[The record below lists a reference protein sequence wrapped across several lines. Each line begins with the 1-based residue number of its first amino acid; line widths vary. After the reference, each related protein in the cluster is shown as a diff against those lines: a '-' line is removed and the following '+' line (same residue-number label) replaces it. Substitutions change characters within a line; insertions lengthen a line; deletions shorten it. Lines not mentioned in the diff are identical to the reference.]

1 MPNPTKS
8 NGTKAPPPS
17 PSRPQ
22 TPPDSLNHENLQ
34 PVNTPPAQTPP
45 CNPIDESPQ
54 QSVTTGDGYQHSDAK
69 ELVEALREAR
79 ADSTTSKSNPSEDT
93 AETVLNNAS
102 KLKPQEQEISFS
114 RNPESESPVLMDK
127 YMSDIPPTWMEC
139 DPIFMDNEN
148 VGFDPAMKE
157 CFGMRTPKASKN
169 NMEQPGTPV
178 VDAAQY
184 AWGERKPSPT
194 DAVADADSWVA
205 KACKERGK
213 PENYVRARAI
223 ANPTD
228 SFEDLAESSQAQN
241 A

>member
-1 MPNPTKS
+1 MPQAMKLND
-8 NGTKAPPPS
+8 KAPA
-17 PSRPQ
+17 
-22 TPPDSLNHENLQ
+22 
-34 PVNTPPAQTPP
+34 NTPPAQTPP
-45 CNPIDESPQ
+45 CNPIDESLQ

-93 AETVLNNAS
+93 AGGCASPEQDGETVLNNAS
-102 KLKPQEQEISFS
+102 KLKPQGQEISFS
-114 RNPESESPVLMDK
+114 RNPESELPVLMDK

-157 CFGMRTPKASKN
+157 CSEMRTPKTSKE
-169 NMEQPGTPV
+169 NMEQSGTPV

-194 DAVADADSWVA
+194 DALADADSWVA
-205 KACKERGK
+205 KARNERGK
-213 PENYVRARAI
+213 PENYVRAHAV

>member
-1 MPNPTKS
+1 MPQAIKFND
-8 NGTKAPPPS
+8 KAPA
-17 PSRPQ
+17 
-22 TPPDSLNHENLQ
+22 
-34 PVNTPPAQTPP
+34 NTPPAQTPP
-45 CNPIDESPQ
+45 CNPIDENPQ
-54 QSVTTGDGYQHSDAK
+54 QSMTTGDGYKNSDAK
-69 ELVEALREAR
+69 ELVDALREAR

-102 KLKPQEQEISFS
+102 KLKLQEQEISFS

-157 CFGMRTPKASKN
+157 CSGMRTPKASKD

-184 AWGERKPSPT
+184 AWGERKPSQWLMRTAGLLKPAKKGESRRIMSGHAQLPT
-194 DAVADADSWVA
+194 PLTLSRILRRVPRLRTLDPPRKSGRPDAFLSLGFMLV
-205 KACKERGK
+205 
-213 PENYVRARAI
+213 
-223 ANPTD
+223 
-228 SFEDLAESSQAQN
+228 
-241 A
+241 